1 MSVSFRSSR
10 MRESWFASVRQI
22 TNVRSVY
29 ALSDITSSKFKYVWA
44 RIESI
49 VCWMLS
55 SPFRTGDRS

>member
-1 MSVSFRSSR
+1 